1 MYIKVIVH
9 KSQLIVSINFE
20 NIYPWTYTLKFN
32 ISIDEEKIAQ
42 ILCNL
47 FNWTHDLL
55 KCITSS
61 DVNIWQQE
69 FYIYIYISN
78 EDVKL
83 YQFIEVLM

>member
-47 FNWTHDLL
+47 FN
-55 KCITSS
+55 
-61 DVNIWQQE
+61 
-69 FYIYIYISN
+69 
-78 EDVKL
+78 
-83 YQFIEVLM
+83 